1 MPKALLEVIA
11 LDAVDARHAAAG
23 GADRVELVSD
33 IHLLGLTPTV
43 ETFTAVRAET
53 DLPIRVMLRQQDG
66 FAAGNLDSLRRSI
79 DALRAAGADEF
90 VLGFLDA
97 DGRVDL
103 ASLRAVQAMIDGCAW
118 TFHKALDHATDR
130 QAAWR
135 AIDGLPGLDAVL
147 TSGGPFGVAEGHDA
161 LIAEAKSQALR
172 IVAGGALREHHLA
185 PLLDG
190 GVDAF
195 HTGVA
200 VRAHTS
206 WDSPVDEGKV
216 RRWRERLGAGVPVQ

>member
-11 LDAVDARHAAAG
+11 LDAVDARQAAAG
-23 GADRVELVSD
+23 GADRLELVSD

-66 FAAGNLDSLRRSI
+66 FAAGSLDSLCRSI

-97 DGRVDL
+97 DGGVDL
-103 ASLRAVQAMIDGCAW
+103 ASLGTVRAMIDGCAW

-135 AIDGLPGLDAVL
+135 AIDGLDGLDAVL
-147 TSGGPFGVAEGHDA
+147 TSGGPYGVAEGVDI
-161 LIAEAKSQALR
+161 LITEAKSAHSPR
-172 IVAGGALREHHLA
+172 ILAGGALREHHLG

-195 HTGVA
+195 HAGTALRGNS
-200 VRAHTS
+200 S
-206 WDSPVDEGKV
+206 WEFPVDPERV
-216 RRWRERLGAGVPVQ
+216 RRWRERLQPVQ